1 MQAPGLPS
9 SGVWLG
15 GGCNK
20 KAITRVF
27 RAGHPFRVNDWPPP
41 TLLLAMWTLPLPNF
55 IPQCTGR
62 ERGAHGAVFVCFLKK
77 GRQHPISQP
86 SSARLEAPLGP
97 SAIMSWSTPLPKA
110 PHPRGTLKHPLPLSR
125 GSSVLYSTLG
135 ASWEELLQQYR
146 GCWDNDR

>member
-20 KAITRVF
+20 KAITQGF
-27 RAGHPFRVNDWPPP
+27 RAGHPFRINGWPPP

-62 ERGAHGAVFVCFLKK
+62 ARGAHGAVFVCFLKK
-77 GRQHPISQP
+77 GLPCPIRES
-86 SSARLEAPLGP
+86 SSA
-97 SAIMSWSTPLPKA
+97 SWRSPKA
-110 PHPRGTLKHPLPLSR
+110 FPLSGFAPPPQGTLCQDHLDATPPEHRSPQIHSVPPAAIPRASLA
-125 GSSVLYSTLG
+125 GSIKGT
-135 ASWEELLQQYR
+135 
-146 GCWDNDR
+146 